1 MRAALATE
9 SREFDAADI
18 GRLEARHEELL
29 DLCLKLEEAAGEI
42 GAAGAAPELD
52 ALADAIPLLLRQTHE
67 LEERVFFPDF
77 DRHAG
82 SCFAAMT
89 IERLKAEHR
98 CDRLAAD
105 ELTLTLKA
113 VAEGRCGL
121 AADTVSR
128 MISGFQEC
136 LRRHVQSERLMLE
149 ALLAARAEE
158 RAVFA

>member
-1 MRAALATE
+1 MTAVPAME

-18 GRLEARHEELL
+18 GRLEARHGELL
-29 DLCLKLEEAAGEI
+29 DLCLRLEEAAGEI
-42 GAAGAAPELD
+42 GAAGGVPELG
-52 ALADAIPLLLRQTHE
+52 ALADAIPVLLRQTHE

>member
-1 MRAALATE
+1 MTAALATDG
-9 SREFDAADI
+9 RAFNAADI
-18 GRLEARHEELL
+18 GELEAQHEEIL
-29 DLCLKLEEAAGEI
+29 DLCLQLEETAGDIAAREGT
-42 GAAGAAPELD
+42 ELRR
-52 ALADAIPLLLRQTHE
+52 LADAIPTLLRRTHE

-98 CDRLAAD
+98 CDRLAAE
-105 ELTLTLKA
+105 ELSLTLKA

-121 AADTVSR
+121 APDTVSR
-128 MISGFQEC
+128 MMTGFQEC

>member
-1 MRAALATE
+1 MVAALAMD
-9 SREFDAADI
+9 SREFDAADV
-18 GRLEARHEELL
+18 GRLGARHEELL
-29 DLCLKLEEAAGEI
+29 GLCLRLEEAADEI
-42 GAAGAAPELD
+42 GASGTAPDLT
-52 ALADAIPLLLRQTHE
+52 ALADVIPVLLRQTHE

-105 ELTLTLKA
+105 ELALTLKA
-113 VAEGRCGL
+113 VAAGRCGL
-121 AADTVSR
+121 SADTVSR
-128 MISGFQEC
+128 MVLGFQEC

>member
-1 MRAALATE
+1 MSERPMA
-9 SREFDAADI
+9 SRQTFDAADI
-18 GRLEARHEELL
+18 DRLEARHQELL
-29 DLCLKLEEAAGEI
+29 ELCLRLEEAAGDL
-42 GAAGAAPELD
+42 GAAADGPELRR
-52 ALADAIPLLLRQTHE
+52 LAGAMPALLRQTHE

-105 ELTLTLKA
+105 ELAATLKA
-113 VAEGRCGL
+113 LADGRCGL
-121 AADTVSR
+121 SEDTVER
-128 MISGFQEC
+128 MIGGFQEC
-136 LRRHVQSERLMLE
+136 LRRHVLSERMMLE
-149 ALLAARAEE
+149 ALLAARSEE